1 MKKMKNLL
9 FLIVFAITVFSGCVK
24 DDVYEPPTP
33 EAGDVVLNEIKSK
46 DNDPAKPDIDFIE
59 LYNKG
64 EVEVD
69 ISGYLI
75 NDAADP
81 AGGFSIP
88 EGTKI
93 APKGYYV
100 VDQDESDIAVG
111 SGGEDVSLGKPDGT
125 LVDYVFCPPSVSP
138 EVGDGLSFSR
148 IPDGEDVWLNGTEA
162 TPGAANIG
170 DASTPS
176 ITVEYNVGPAA
187 GEAIDVVVKFAT
199 SETVTEVAV
208 YYATGDAPVYNADN
222 KMTGVI
228 DVDTATVAMT
238 DLNVAGEKVS
248 FFVAITLDNGDI
260 FYYDNAKSTAELNV
274 ISADPSMWES
284 YTAISGGVSAPTLN
298 VIFSATP
305 TIGYEAVTLEYTAE
319 IEITEA
325 RIYFAYGDS
334 PEYIK
339 ANKVKGED
347 VINNPAELGDFTQT
361 GVTISMAN
369 VDVEDAAGDVI
380 ATTSDGG
387 KISFYVRIA
396 LENGNE
402 YYYGSDGV
410 AILDDGVDGT
420 ASDTFKATPG
430 LWNSYTP
437 KAAVILSSITFPANP
452 AATDDINV
460 VLAYASDEEIVEA
473 RIYFAGS
480 EGLYVKA
487 NKFKGFD
494 EDATDLTPF
503 QTGVTINMRDEDVER
518 TDESI
523 DGTTSTSGATIK
535 FYVRI
540 ATATSEYYFVSAD
553 GVIMA
558 VDDSPA
564 DGAFD
569 SSDAFKDDSSLWLS
583 YTVQ

>member
-1 MKKMKNLL
+1 
-9 FLIVFAITVFSGCVK
+9 
-24 DDVYEPPTP
+24 
-33 EAGDVVLNEIKSK
+33 
-46 DNDPAKPDIDFIE
+46 
-59 LYNKG
+59 
-64 EVEVD
+64 
-69 ISGYLI
+69 
-75 NDAADP
+75 
-81 AGGFSIP
+81 
-88 EGTKI
+88 
-93 APKGYYV
+93 
-100 VDQDESDIAVG
+100 
-111 SGGEDVSLGKPDGT
+111 
-125 LVDYVFCPPSVSP
+125 
-138 EVGDGLSFSR
+138 
-148 IPDGEDVWLNGTEA
+148 
-162 TPGAANIG
+162 
-170 DASTPS
+170 
-176 ITVEYNVGPAA
+176 
-187 GEAIDVVVKFAT
+187 
-199 SETVTEVAV
+199 
-208 YYATGDAPVYNADN
+208 
-222 KMTGVI
+222 MTGVI

-319 IEITEA
+319 VEIVEA

>member
-46 DNDPAKPDIDFIE
+46 GPDGDDNDFVE

-64 EVEVD
+64 EAEAD

-81 AGGFSIP
+81 LGGFVIP
-88 EGTKI
+88 AGTKI
-93 APKGYYV
+93 AAKGYYV
-100 VDQDESDIAVG
+100 VHEPELTVAVS
-111 SGGEDVSLGKPDGT
+111 SGGEDVSLGQPDGT
-125 LVDYVFCPPSVSP
+125 LLDLVACPASLA
-138 EVGDGLSFSR
+138 DGLSFSR

-170 DASTPS
+170 EVGAVTL
-176 ITVEYNVGPAA
+176 TVEFPSAPAA
-187 GEAIDVVVKFAT
+187 GTDVVVGVEFIT
-199 SETVTEVAV
+199 SETVTEVAAF
-208 YYATGDAPVYNADN
+208 YATGDAPAYSADN
-222 KMTGVI
+222 KLVGVI
-228 DVDTATVAMT
+228 DGTTAAIAMT
-238 DLNVAGEKVS
+238 DLNVLDEKVS
-248 FFVAITLDNGDI
+248 FFIALTLDNGDVMY
-260 FYYDNAKSTAELNV
+260 FDNVNADVAFDV
-274 ISADPSMWES
+274 ISADPSSWNS
-284 YTAISGGVSAPTLN
+284 YIPSSAPNLEL
-298 VIFSATP
+298 VEFSVTP
-305 TIGYEAVTLEYTAE
+305 TMGYEAVTLEYVSG
-319 IEITEA
+319 IEVTEA

-339 ANKVKGED
+339 GNKVKGED
-347 VINNPAELGDFTQT
+347 IVNDPALAGDFSQT

-369 VDVEDAAGDVI
+369 VDVEDADGAVV

-387 KISFYVRIA
+387 KVSFYVRLA

-402 YYYGSDGV
+402 YYFGSNGV
-410 AILDDGVDGT
+410 AILDDGVNSE
-420 ASDTFKATPG
+420 ASDAFKADPT
-430 LWNSYTP
+430 LWNNYTP
-437 KAAVILSSITFPANP
+437 KAAVTLSTFDFPATP
-452 AATDDINV
+452 TATEDINV
-460 VLAYASDEEIVEA
+460 VLAYASDEEIIEA

-494 EDATDLTPF
+494 EDAADLTPF
-503 QTGVTINMRDEDVER
+503 QAGVTINMRDEDVEN
-518 TDESI
+518 DAG
-523 DGTTSTSGATIK
+523 DVVGTTSDSGSTIV

-540 ATATSEYYFVSAD
+540 ATATSEYYFDDNMELV
-553 GVIMA
+553 A

-569 SSDAFKDDSSLWLS
+569 SSDAFKDDSSLWAS